1 MKNFAKILM
10 AVGIATAGLS
20 AILMGYLPG
29 EDAAYQMCWI
39 NIVLGFIMFAIA
51 VRTCGSGVADRNK
64 KDKRKG

>member
-1 MKNFAKILM
+1 MKNYAKILM

-39 NIVLGFIMFAIA
+39 NIVLGFIMFAIGGA
-51 VRTCGSGVADRNK
+51 YLWFRRGGQK
-64 KDKRKG
+64 